1 MSSGKFRAT
10 LCVVDEDGPVLNRAT
25 TYSYRCNAC
34 RRCCYDKRIQL
45 NPYEIVRLATNQ
57 GISSTAFLGA
67 YTEDGGA
74 VLKVKEDGACVF
86 LDEHGCSV
94 HPDRPLVCRLY
105 PLGRIVDGAGHEK
118 FVHVEPHPQ
127 TAGSY
132 GDDGTIADYLCEQD
146 AAPFM
151 EAADRYYAL
160 LQELAVWLNGA
171 VAHDGRAARTLATE
185 ISRPKPSEPDQAADW
200 FDIDPVVEAYIAET
214 GAAAPETVLEKMEVH
229 IAAVRHMVVTS
240 AIGVTHE

>member
-1 MSSGKFRAT
+1 M
-10 LCVVDEDGPVLNRAT
+10 LDRAT

-34 RRCCYDKRIQL
+34 RRCCYGKRIQL
-45 NPYEIVRLATNQ
+45 NPYEIARLATSQ
-57 GISSTAFLGA
+57 GISSTAFLSA
-67 YTEDGGA
+67 YTEEGGA

-105 PLGRIVDGAGHEK
+105 PLGRIVADDGHEE

-127 TAGSY
+127 SEGVY
-132 GDDGTIADYLCEQD
+132 GDDGTIADYLSEQN

-160 LQELAVWLNGA
+160 LQDLAVWLNCA
-171 VAHDGRAARTLATE
+171 AAHDGGTARASATE
-185 ISRPKPSEPDQAADW
+185 ISLPKPSEAGQAANW

-214 GAAAPETVLEKMEVH
+214 GAAAPETVVEKMEVH
-229 IAAVRHMVVTS
+229 ITAVKRMIVMS
-240 AIGVTHE
+240 AVEETHE